1 MQYSKGYM
9 CVKCKDDTLALDLT
23 CPDWLHI
30 INIMLFGFELN
41 IFLELTDWSSILIM
55 KVSTA
60 NIPIGIELHSVFQ
73 QIEPQDS
80 WGTGVAVWET
90 DESEWWH

>member
-1 MQYSKGYM
+1 MHCLDKGSYL
-9 CVKCKDDTLALDLT
+9 KSIPRPAIDLE
-23 CPDWLHI
+23 
-30 INIMLFGFELN
+30 MLFGFELN

-80 WGTGVAVWET
+80 WGTGVAVLET

>member
-1 MQYSKGYM
+1 MNCLDKGSYL
-9 CVKCKDDTLALDLT
+9 KSIPRSAIDLE
-23 CPDWLHI
+23 
-30 INIMLFGFELN
+30 MLFGFELN

-60 NIPIGIELHSVFQ
+60 NISIGIELHSIFQ

-80 WGTGVAVWET
+80 WGAGLVVLET
-90 DESEWWH
+90 DESEQWQ

>member
-1 MQYSKGYM
+1 MHCLDKGSYL
-9 CVKCKDDTLALDLT
+9 KSIPRLAIDLE
-23 CPDWLHI
+23 
-30 INIMLFGFELN
+30 MLFGFELN

-80 WGTGVAVWET
+80 WGTGVAVLET